1 MRKAGE
7 IPSEN
12 NMPFDSGSMIM
23 ESLRGSIGNAV
34 SPNILNQVS
43 QEIENSGSRIASAT
57 PLTAAASAASATNA
71 AHIES
76 VLLHNYDVYDLLIE
90 VFRNVDI
97 NSDTATKLTQA
108 IRKIEASIRLMGGK
122 ELNFQPED
130 VVSGLSLPDQS
141 VAMSKVVATTS
152 AYYKMGSVRD
162 SEIINKNTIRM
173 TFALNERSNNIVCQG
188 DVTPST
194 GVWIGNEAID
204 YVYTPE
210 GGRMTVKLLSQGGW
224 VNVSS
229 DYKINWELLPQEAPV
244 ASSRVKVAS
253 NHPTPVPTPVAISLN
268 DLKFTVQEKE

>member
-12 NMPFDSGSMIM
+12 SMPFDTGSLMI
-23 ESLRGSIGNAV
+23 ESLRGTLGSAV
-34 SPNILNQVS
+34 DPNILNQVS
-43 QEIENSGSRIASAT
+43 HEIENSGQRLASAT
-57 PLTAAASAASATNA
+57 PVTAAASGASATNA
-71 AHIES
+71 AHVEA
-76 VLLHNYDVYDLLIE
+76 VLLHNYDVYDLLLE
-90 VFRNVDI
+90 VFRTVDI
-97 NSDTATKLTQA
+97 NSDVATKLTQA
-108 IRKIEASIRLMGGK
+108 IRKIEASIKLLGGK

-130 VVSGLSLPDQS
+130 VVSGLALPDQS

-162 SEIINKNTIRM
+162 SAIVNKNTIRM
-173 TFALNERSNNIVCQG
+173 TFALNEKNNKIICRG

-229 DYKINWELLPQEAPV
+229 DYKINWELLPEPEPV
-244 ASSRVKVAS
+244 NV
-253 NHPTPVPTPVAISLN
+253 HPTPVVTNIPKTASITSN
-268 DLKFTVQEKE
+268 DLKFTVQEK